1 MLSEGNPESVELWRW
16 FTEIS
21 IAAVDRQMSA
31 LNVHAKYNIGESFY
45 EGLALPRP
53 NGEDYPDLQ
62 FDMKAI
68 VKELVEK
75 GVATQNEDGSV
86 GVVFAEETKTPSC
99 VLQKKDGTGL
109 YLTSDLAAIKYRL
122 TNGWNPSKIL
132 YCIDIR
138 QQLHMRQAFAIAQ
151 AAWPELTKDV
161 TLFHAFNG
169 FVKLKEGAMST
180 RHGTVIFL
188 DKLLEEGFSRTKT
201 IIEEKG
207 SHLADEDIQA
217 IAVGAIKYSYL
228 MQDRE
233 KDVVFDWDKAL
244 NFEGHSGPYIQY
256 AYVRATKI
264 LDKAR
269 EAGLNWSTL
278 SPVEMSEYDRLLLMK
293 LARFEENVRAVAEK
307 YKPHFIAIYAYELAT
322 LFSSF
327 YVHSPKLL
335 EESNTE
341 LQAFRLALVAKTVET
356 LKASFDILAIDMPKE
371 M

>member
-1 MLSEGNPESVELWRW
+1 
-16 FTEIS
+16 
-21 IAAVDRQMSA
+21 
-31 LNVHAKYNIGESFY
+31 
-45 EGLALPRP
+45 
-53 NGEDYPDLQ
+53 
-62 FDMKAI
+62 
-68 VKELVEK
+68 
-75 GVATQNEDGSV
+75 
-86 GVVFAEETKTPSC
+86 
-99 VLQKKDGTGL
+99 
-109 YLTSDLAAIKYRL
+109 
-122 TNGWNPSKIL
+122 
-132 YCIDIR
+132 
-138 QQLHMRQAFAIAQ
+138 MRQAFAIAQ
-151 AAWPELTKDV
+151 LAWPELTKDV
-161 TLFHAFNG
+161 VFFHAFNG

-201 IIEEKG
+201 LIEEKG

-278 SPVEMSEYDRLLLMK
+278 SPVEMSKYDRLLLMK
-293 LARFEENVRAVAEK
+293 LARFEENVRAVTEK